1 MNILNQNDPDIH
13 YFNWDVECAYF
24 ETRAFRESFSN
35 NQSDLKI
42 INVNI
47 RSFNKNGDELLVLLQ
62 QLGVNFE
69 VIILTETWLNEELA
83 WLDIPGYVA
92 YHSKRVN
99 RGGGGVTVLVRS
111 NLNTMNIVDLSV
123 NIELKNEVNE

>member
-1 MNILNQNDPDIH
+1 M
-13 YFNWDVECAYF
+13 ECAYF
-24 ETRAFRESFSN
+24 ETRALRESFSN
-35 NQSDLKI
+35 NHSDLKVI

-69 VIILTETWLNEELA
+69 IIILTETWLNEELA

-92 YHSKRVN
+92 YHSK
-99 RGGGGVTVLVRS
+99 S
-111 NLNTMNIVDLSV
+111 
-123 NIELKNEVNE
+123 K